1 MAQTP
6 RASVPRRYST
16 SARFVAPG
24 CSGALS
30 CSLEALDA
38 MKLCVGS
45 PNSCAALYEQH
56 FEYSELKTPCS
67 TVCLADILSSQSVRA
82 HPEIC
87 VASST
92 PIVELL
98 EFCSRCFSSPD
109 QKDFFFF
116 YIWSG
121 VSQSRFLLWES
132 YVWQLGENGS
142 LAHYYKQREAFDSSA
157 FKLPPVKLISLILE
171 RND

>member
-1 MAQTP
+1 MLCCKLVKLGMAQTP

-38 MKLCVGS
+38 MKLCMGS

-116 YIWSG
+116 TSG
-121 VSQSRFLLWES
+121 LELAKVASF
-132 YVWQLGENGS
+132 YGKAMYGS
-142 LAHYYKQREAFDSSA
+142 WGKMGL
-157 FKLPPVKLISLILE
+157 
-171 RND
+171 